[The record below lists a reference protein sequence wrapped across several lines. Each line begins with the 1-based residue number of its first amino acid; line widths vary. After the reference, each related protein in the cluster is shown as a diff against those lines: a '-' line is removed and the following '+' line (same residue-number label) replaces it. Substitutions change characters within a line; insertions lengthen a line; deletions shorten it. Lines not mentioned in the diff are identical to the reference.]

1 MENIDDYIDKDASAE
16 ERQAAEQVLDGLNT
30 LRLQNKVQQVA
41 ALRRNRRRTAWRRIF
56 GLLSLLLLMVVGV
69 LYFWPKLDNSPP
81 EIESFSS
88 TVDPTT
94 PQQEQETLPTQEEEI
109 QQEEAPEEPEERPKH
124 R

>member
-69 LYFWPKLDNSPP
+69 LYFWPKLDNSQDHCITYPLSRMLCRRVSP
-81 EIESFSS
+81 SVFFHHLF
-88 TVDPTT
+88 T
-94 PQQEQETLPTQEEEI
+94 PCISCVIFVPH
-109 QQEEAPEEPEERPKH
+109 RP
-124 R
+124 